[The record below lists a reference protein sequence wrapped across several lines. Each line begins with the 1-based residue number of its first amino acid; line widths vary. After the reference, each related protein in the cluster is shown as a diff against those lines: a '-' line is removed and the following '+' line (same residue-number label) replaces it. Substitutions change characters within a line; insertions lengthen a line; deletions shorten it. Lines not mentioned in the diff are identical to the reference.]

1 MTRLRV
7 AVGLLLVVT
16 LGGPVLS
23 GCAKA
28 GGGVR
33 PGAADDATLATHVKT
48 VFINDLEV
56 GALTIDVETSNGVV
70 TLSGRVHTGEQEAR
84 AIGLARTVPG
94 VTDVKS
100 ALQIQP

>member
-28 GGGVR
+28 GSVR
-33 PGAADDATLATHVKT
+33 TGAADDATLTTNVKT
-48 VFINDLEV
+48 VFINEMV
-56 GALTIDVETSNGVV
+56 GGFETIDVDTSNGVV
-70 TLSGRVHTGEQEAR
+70 TLSGRVDTKEQEAR
-84 AIGLARTVPG
+84 AIELAGTVRG
-94 VTDVKS
+94 VTVVKS
-100 ALQIQP
+100 TLQIQP